1 MVLTHFLAIE
11 QVQVAYMIGLKRTS
25 ILFGILLGALWLGE
39 TRLLQHL
46 LAAGLMV
53 LGVVLIVL

>member
-1 MVLTHFLAIE
+1 
-11 QVQVAYMIGLKRTS
+11 VQVAYMIGLKRTS

>member
-1 MVLTHFLAIE
+1 MEMEKYVVLRSREISAPTRGD
-11 QVQVAYMIGLKRTS
+11 M
-25 ILFGILLGALWLGE
+25 GALWLGE

-46 LAAGLMV
+46 LAACLMV